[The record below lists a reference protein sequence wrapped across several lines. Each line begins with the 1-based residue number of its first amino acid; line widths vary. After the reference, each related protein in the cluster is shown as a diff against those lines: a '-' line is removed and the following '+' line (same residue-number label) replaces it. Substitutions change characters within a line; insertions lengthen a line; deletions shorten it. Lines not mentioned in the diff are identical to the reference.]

1 MATVQDFLS
10 RMNREAGDHPPDAIL
25 EMDWLQS
32 RYASVFERASWPF
45 LIKETTFQ
53 TIGEIS
59 AGTVTLVN
67 GSATVT
73 ETTSNANGWSSAV
86 EGRYFRRDGDSEF
99 YDISTFNNLNPDTL
113 TLARNYESTS
123 GTVKGYSIVQR
134 IYSMASDVREV
145 IGMTVIDA
153 PAKMEKVSV
162 TDINRGLLN
171 RPQVGSPPNF
181 WAPIGRDSS
190 NIMRVEVYPI
200 PDEVHGILYH
210 YIQTTPTLKSDTT
223 LLPQVNHSVLRAGF
237 LADYWSWRAT
247 HDDAPAGALL
257 ASGKYEEEFER
268 RLKEML
274 IRECPNFPSVPIRLA
289 ARYAKNHGSKF
300 GNNARNI
307 TLPDD

>member
-1 MATVQDFLS
+1 MATLQDFLS
-10 RMNREAGDHPPDAIL
+10 KMGRECGDHPADAIL
-25 EMDWLQS
+25 AVDWVQS
-32 RYASVFERASWPF
+32 RMASILERAAFPF

-53 TIGEIS
+53 TVAEIT
-59 AGTVTLVN
+59 AGTITCTN
-67 GSATVT
+67 GSATIT
-73 ETTSNANGWSSAV
+73 ETTSNANGWSSSV

-113 TLARNYESTS
+113 TLARNYEGSS

-134 IYSMASDVREV
+134 IYSMASDCREV
-145 IGMTVIDA
+145 IGMTVIDS
-153 PAKMEKVSV
+153 PTRMEKVSV

-223 LLPQVNHSVLRAGF
+223 LLPQVNYVVLRAGW
-237 LADYWSWRAT
+237 LSDYWSWRAA

-257 ASGKYEEEFER
+257 AAGKYEEEFER
-268 RLKEML
+268 KLKEML

-289 ARYAKNHGSKF
+289 ARYAKNHGTKF
-300 GNNARNI
+300 GPSKH
-307 TLPDD
+307 TVLLPD